1 MPRARWSRSGIS
13 AGLLLLLTITYSI
26 NYDIGFSIR
35 VGDLAALLFISWA
48 LFSSRFRVTSTV
60 VFALGFFFVYVLS
73 AIYGILVLGIVHAA
87 NLLFIY
93 KYALAFLLL
102 WCICSVRLTD
112 PQVHRLIR
120 SAVFVFILLI
130 LWVFVHVWLVTHG
143 LATLSF
149 RPSFPFSNGPVWA
162 SDAHLYSA
170 FLSNGLVAFLVFAK
184 ARVIRVPFPLLV
196 LTCLLGI
203 AALLLTGSR
212 GGLLTFAG
220 TVGLLATMELARKLS
235 RGRLTVRRATLV
247 TAAVGVAVVAG
258 ILAFNAH
265 GVVNQ
270 SQEVLR
276 LLDRALNFGFGN
288 DASAQS
294 RLQKNWDA
302 IVLLSHQIPL
312 IGVGMQSVGR
322 SWYDSSIGALLVSSG
337 LVGGVLFL
345 CALTAFLWENLKAAR
360 ANARFPEFTVLFFVV
375 VNYAAANLITEF
387 FLVTRSL
394 VPFVLWAG
402 LASQLIHRPNL
413 RPTLQ

>member
-1 MPRARWSRSGIS
+1 M
-13 AGLLLLLTITYSI
+13 LLLLTITYSI
-26 NYDIGFSIR
+26 NYDLGFSVRI
-35 VGDLAALLFISWA
+35 GDVAAVLFIGWA
-48 LFSSRFRVTSTV
+48 FLSSRFRVTSTV
-60 VFALGFFFVYVLS
+60 VFALGFFFVYLLS
-73 AIYGILVLGIVHAA
+73 ALYGSLALGIIHTA
-87 NLLFIY
+87 NLLFLY
-93 KYALAFLLL
+93 KYALPFLLL

-112 PQVHRLIR
+112 HQVHRLIR
-120 SAVFVFILLI
+120 AAVFVFVLLI
-130 LWVFVHVWLVTHG
+130 LWVFVHVLLVTSG

-149 RPSFPFSNGPVWA
+149 RPSFPLSNGPVWA

-170 FLSNGLVAFLVFAK
+170 FLSNGLIAFLVFAR
-184 ARVIRVPFPLLV
+184 ARIIRVPFSLVV
-196 LTCLLGI
+196 LTLLLGI

-212 GGLLTFAG
+212 GGILTFAG
-220 TVGLLATMELARKLS
+220 TAGLLAAVELARKLS

-247 TAAVGVAVVAG
+247 TAAVGMVAVAG

-265 GVVNQ
+265 GVVSR

-302 IVLLSHQIPL
+302 IMLLSHQIPL

-322 SWYDSSIGALLVSSG
+322 SWYDSAIGALLVSSG
-337 LVGGVLFL
+337 LIGCVLFL
-345 CALTAFLWENLKAAR
+345 CALAAFLGENWKAAQ
-360 ANARFPEFTVLFFVV
+360 ANSRFQEFSALFFVV
-375 VNYAAANLITEF
+375 VNYAVANLITEF